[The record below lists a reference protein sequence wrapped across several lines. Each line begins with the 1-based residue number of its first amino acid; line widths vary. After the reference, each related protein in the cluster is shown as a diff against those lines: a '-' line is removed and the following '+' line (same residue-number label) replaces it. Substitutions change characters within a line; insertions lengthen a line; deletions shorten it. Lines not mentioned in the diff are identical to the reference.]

1 MNLRDKIIQSSLD
14 LFSTEGYHA
23 VSVNKIVSVA
33 NTSKGGF
40 YHHFSS
46 KNEVLFEIHDVF
58 ITYALK
64 KAREADK
71 LNKTP
76 TKRLI
81 KILDEFVHVFDLY
94 QAHLSVFYQEAF
106 NLDDEYEKIIKEKR
120 NAFKSIISS
129 VLYDGIKAGEFRQDL
144 NIDLTTM
151 AILGMVNWMYKW
163 YDPNGKNTISEI
175 SNFYIDFI
183 MHSVLVDVKTL

>member
-1 MNLRDKIIQSSLD
+1 RDKIIQSSLG

-46 KNEVLFEIHDVF
+46 KNEVLFEIHDLF

-64 KAREADK
+64 KSREADK

-81 KILDEFVHVFDLY
+81 KILDECFYDYDLY
-94 QAHLSVFYQEAF
+94 QVHLSVFYQESF
-106 NLDDEYEKIIKEKR
+106 NLNDDYTR
-120 NAFKSIISS
+120 
-129 VLYDGIKAGEFRQDL
+129 
-144 NIDLTTM
+144 
-151 AILGMVNWMYKW
+151 
-163 YDPNGKNTISEI
+163 
-175 SNFYIDFI
+175 
-183 MHSVLVDVKTL
+183 

>member
-1 MNLRDKIIQSSLD
+1 MSVSNKSKSIIN
-14 LFSTEGYHA
+14 H
-23 VSVNKIVSVA
+23 N
-33 NTSKGGF
+33 
-40 YHHFSS
+40 FSS
-46 KNEVLFEIHDVF
+46 KNKKLIENHDVF

-64 KAREADK
+64 KTREADK

-163 YDPNGKNTISEI
+163 YNPNGKNTISEI

>member
-1 MNLRDKIIQSSLD
+1 LRDKIIQSSLG

-46 KNEVLFEIHDVF
+46 KNEVLFEFHELF

-64 KAREADK
+64 KSSKADK

-76 TKRLI
+76 TKMLI

-106 NLDDEYEKIIKEKR
+106 NLDDEYEKIIKVKR
-120 NAFKSIISS
+120 NAFKSIITQ
-129 VLYDGIKAGEFRQDL
+129 VLFDGIKAGEFRQDL
-144 NIDLTTM
+144 NIDLT
-151 AILGMVNWMYKW
+151 
-163 YDPNGKNTISEI
+163 
-175 SNFYIDFI
+175 
-183 MHSVLVDVKTL
+183 